1 MHISFCCILLQIL
14 QTMPF
19 DKVKIE
25 IISIHLHDELDNV
38 ADYVAAITKF
48 LYSKSYKLQK
58 RFGHNYFYQ
67 RFNYNKQQQQQITTR
82 SLLSLSP
89 TSTTTLSTARIISKQ
104 QVTYDLGEEIIK
116 K

>member
-1 MHISFCCILLQIL
+1 MLFWRILLQIL

-19 DKVKIE
+19 EKVKIE
-25 IISIHLHDELDNV
+25 IISIHLLDELDNV

-48 LYSKSYKLQK
+48 LHSKSYKLQK

-67 RFNYNKQQQQQITTR
+67 RFNYNKQQQQQMPTTT

-89 TSTTTLSTARIISKQ
+89 PSTTTLSTARITSKQ
-104 QVTYDLGEEIIK
+104 QITYDLGEKITK
-116 K
+116 N